1 MNTLQKIQAYGDA
14 HHPKWLDIMRII
26 LGVILLLKG
35 YYYIRNTGELQQTL
49 LDNDWHLYNFV
60 LIHVVA
66 FAHLIGGLMIILGL
80 VTRIAVLIQIP
91 ILLGAIIFV
100 NAPAGLLTT
109 NSELLLS
116 IIVFF
121 MLIFFFIYGSGPW
134 SMDAYMESHKKD
146 WESETPDL

>member
-1 MNTLQKIQAYGDA
+1 MNTIQRLQSYGDT
-14 HHPKWLDIMRII
+14 HHPKWLDVMRIV

-35 YYYIRNTGELQQTL
+35 YYYIRNTGELQSTL
-49 LDNDWHLYNFV
+49 LDNDWHLYNYV
-60 LIHVVA
+60 VIHLVA

-80 VTRIAVLIQIP
+80 LTRVAVAFQIP

-100 NAPAGLLTT
+100 NAPAGLLTD

-116 IIVFF
+116 IIVFC
-121 MLIFFFIYGSGPW
+121 MLVFFFIYGSGPW
-134 SMDAYMESHKKD
+134 SMDAYMEKHRKE